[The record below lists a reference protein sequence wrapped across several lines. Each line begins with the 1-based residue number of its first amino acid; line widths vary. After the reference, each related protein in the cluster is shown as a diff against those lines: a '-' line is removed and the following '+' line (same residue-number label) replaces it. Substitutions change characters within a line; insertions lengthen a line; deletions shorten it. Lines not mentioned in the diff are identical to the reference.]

1 MGWTAPTAW
10 MCHDAGRDDEAQIA
24 WHGGERDVAR
34 IEVFFLCL
42 GLCCG
47 CSVEDVTVMQ
57 GDNAEAPARGAEEYR
72 KRVDAERIARAFGE
86 DGDKVVG
93 KCAVYVI
100 GNDKKT
106 RLVLATKSTVVSSRW
121 S

>member
-1 MGWTAPTAW
+1 
-10 MCHDAGRDDEAQIA
+10 
-24 WHGGERDVAR
+24 
-34 IEVFFLCL
+34 
-42 GLCCG
+42 
-47 CSVEDVTVMQ
+47 MQ
-57 GDNAEAPARGAEEYR
+57 GDNAEAPARGAEEFR

-100 GNDKKT
+100 GNDKKI